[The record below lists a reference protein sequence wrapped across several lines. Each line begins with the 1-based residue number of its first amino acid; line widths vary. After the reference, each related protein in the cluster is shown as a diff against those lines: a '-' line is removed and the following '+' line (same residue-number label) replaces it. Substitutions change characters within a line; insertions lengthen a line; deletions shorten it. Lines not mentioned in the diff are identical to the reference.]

1 MRSDFK
7 ELARA
12 QSLLTQ
18 ALGCAN
24 KALAPNQ
31 NITEAKAHIRQ
42 AISKL
47 NKNEKK
53 TQMRKEAAQTEYD
66 KWWGGL
72 SNTAKEAPLANVSA
86 EAYNKTLEQLNMMI
100 EQEKSSLNNL
110 EKKVQTKSQNSGLLN
125 D

>member
-12 QSLLTQ
+12 QALLTQ

-42 AISKL
+42 AINKL
-47 NKNEKK
+47 DKNEKK
-53 TQMRKEAAQTEYD
+53 TQMRKEASQTEYD

-72 SNTAKEAPLANVSA
+72 ANTAKEAPMANVSA
-86 EAYNKTLEQLNMMI
+86 VAYNKTLEQLNMMI

-110 EKKVQTKSQNSGLLN
+110 EKKVQTKSLPRPT
-125 D
+125 